1 MLKNSIVSKIA
12 ATKVMA
18 VVRINTR
25 ERAIEIVEGLLA
37 GGVDVMEISYN
48 SDNASDHIRFICK
61 NYPDMLVG
69 AGTVL
74 DSETARMA
82 IDAGAKFII
91 APTFSKDV
99 AKLCNRYQIPYCP
112 GCTTCNEMV
121 EAMEYGASFI
131 KCFPISNFYGPDLVK
146 IFKTPLPLMPVM
158 VSGGVSMDNIDAWLK
173 NGADCLAM
181 GGLLTKGGKDDI
193 AASAKKVMERVH
205 GGK

>member
-1 MLKNSIVSKIA
+1 MLKNSIVNRIA
-12 ATKVMA
+12 GTKVMA
-18 VVRINTR
+18 VVRISTR

-48 SDNASDHIRFICK
+48 SDDATDHIRYIAR

-74 DSETARMA
+74 DSETARIA

-121 EAMEYGASFI
+121 EALEYGASFI
-131 KCFPISNFYGPDLVK
+131 KCFPISNFYGPELVK
-146 IFKTPLPLMPVM
+146 VLKTPLPQMPVM
-158 VSGGVSMDNIDAWLK
+158 VSGGVNMDNIDTWLK

-181 GGLLTKGGKDDI
+181 GGLLTKGNKDDI
-193 AASAKKVMERVH
+193 AASAKMVMERVH
-205 GGK
+205 GRK

>member
-1 MLKNSIVSKIA
+1 MHKNSIVNRIA
-12 ATKVMA
+12 GTKVMA
-18 VVRINTR
+18 VVRISAR
-25 ERAIEIVEGLLA
+25 ERAVEIVEGLLA

-48 SDNASDHIRFICK
+48 SDDATDHIRYIAR

-74 DSETARMA
+74 DPETARIA

-131 KCFPISNFYGPDLVK
+131 KCFPISNFYGPELVK
-146 IFKTPLPLMPVM
+146 IFKTPLPQMPVM
-158 VSGGVSMDNIDAWLK
+158 VSGGVSMDNIDTWLK
-173 NGADCLAM
+173 NGADCLAI
-181 GGLLTKGGKDDI
+181 GGLLTKGSKDDI
-193 AASAKKVMERVH
+193 AASAKRVMEKVH

>member
-99 AKLCNRYQIPYCP
+99 AKLCNRYQIPYCLNVKAEFKKKFDELDRVLSKKLAEL
-112 GCTTCNEMV
+112 T
-121 EAMEYGASFI
+121 AFI
-131 KCFPISNFYGPDLVK
+131 KDSQDMEKK
-146 IFKTPLPLMPVM
+146 IAESQRKL
-158 VSGGVSMDNIDAWLK
+158 AWLEEIQ
-173 NGADCLAM
+173 
-181 GGLLTKGGKDDI
+181 TKTKAILDI
-193 AASAKKVMERVH
+193 
-205 GGK
+205 